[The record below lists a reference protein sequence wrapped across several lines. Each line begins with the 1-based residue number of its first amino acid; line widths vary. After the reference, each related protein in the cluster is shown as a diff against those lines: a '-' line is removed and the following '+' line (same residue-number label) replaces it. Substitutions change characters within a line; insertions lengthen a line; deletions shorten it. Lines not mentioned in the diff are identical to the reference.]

1 MDWMQ
6 FVAALVESLAWPA
19 VAVVMVALLRKPIT
33 KLIPQIRTFKYKDLH
48 VDLGEQLEEVK
59 EAVKKD
65 AVDDQN
71 PIPSSPPLP
80 AQPDVLSLA
89 RLDPRAAILSSWID
103 VERALRALA
112 LKAGISFNSTPMST
126 ASELH
131 AADWIDELAFTTLRD
146 LRRIRNEAAHITT
159 RDISYEEAVSMAE
172 MCQWLAHR
180 LRTYADLSPATPDPS

>member
-48 VDLGEQLEEVK
+48 VDLGEKLEEVK

-65 AVDDQN
+65 AVDAQN
-71 PIPSSPPLP
+71 PIPSSPPLA

-89 RLDPRAAILSSWID
+89 RLDPRAAILSSWLD

-112 LKAGISFNSTPMST
+112 LKAGIPFDATPLST

-131 AADWIDELAFTTLRD
+131 AADVIDEFTFKTLRD

-180 LRTYADLSPATPDPS
+180 LRNDTDGSPA